1 MSSWLTT
8 MAVFV
13 ARAQIRLR
21 SRRGWLRVFSPERTR
36 LRHHEP
42 PSSDARRA
50 LREVYSVLDQMPLD
64 ERMAFVLRYI
74 HGMTLADAA
83 EACET
88 SLATLKRRLARAERR
103 FVEAVGQRP
112 ALMQWSKDGTRWNTQ
127 KKA

>member
-1 MSSWLTT
+1 
-8 MAVFV
+8 
-13 ARAQIRLR
+13 
-21 SRRGWLRVFSPERTR
+21 
-36 LRHHEP
+36 
-42 PSSDARRA
+42 
-50 LREVYSVLDQMPLD
+50 MPFD

-88 SLATLKRRLARAERR
+88 SLATQKRRLTRAERR

-112 ALMQWSKDGTRWNTQ
+112 VLMQWSKDGTRWNTQ